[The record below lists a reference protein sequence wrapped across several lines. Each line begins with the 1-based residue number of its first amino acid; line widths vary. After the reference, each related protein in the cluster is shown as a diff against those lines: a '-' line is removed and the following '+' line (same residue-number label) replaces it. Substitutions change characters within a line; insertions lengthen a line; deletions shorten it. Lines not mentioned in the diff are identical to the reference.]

1 MHVNGFINFTAIK
14 LDGNSFL
21 AQGIDKGYKKGVF
34 FEIRENNKIVATA
47 ARYCALRICK
57 NRHLTLTDSHT
68 VVANSQTAA
77 GYGIFDL
84 TLSIA
89 PVVAIKSTGSHYCL
103 LQKKHLFYKFLE

>member
-47 ARYCALRICK
+47 ARYCALRICQ
-57 NRHLTLTDSHT
+57 NRHGFCYSLFLDSRCRCHLYIYNAVT
-68 VVANSQTAA
+68 FRAN
-77 GYGIFDL
+77 ICF
-84 TLSIA
+84 LS
-89 PVVAIKSTGSHYCL
+89 
-103 LQKKHLFYKFLE
+103 